1 MSSTRRSLL
10 VPSPAC
16 DPLAGEGPAVTIN
29 VEKNWTLLT
38 KVETSCDRIL
48 IAGGANVEAEWEQG
62 PAV

>member
-29 VEKNWTLLT
+29 VEKNTLIGFKMRDELRNPQAPT
-38 KVETSCDRIL
+38 ETNN
-48 IAGGANVEAEWEQG
+48 A
-62 PAV
+62 PA